1 MGILNRI
8 VSLFTGFNWLT
19 IPAAVLAIIFHEV
32 SHGYAALLLG
42 DKTAKDRERLSLN
55 PLNHF
60 DPIGF
65 ICMVIFGFGWAKP
78 VPINPYYFKN
88 RKLGICLVSI
98 SGPLANLIFAFASI
112 ALAMLIGMIPAEI
125 SVLIFIQR
133 MFLEFFSILA
143 VLNVSLAIFN
153 LLPIPPLDGS
163 KILFALLPDSA
174 YGFILKYERYGFLIL
189 LVLINL
195 PFFSDFLYSVRTA
208 VFDGMF
214 NALAII
220 FYR

>member
-1 MGILNRI
+1 
-8 VSLFTGFNWLT
+8 
-19 IPAAVLAIIFHEV
+19 
-32 SHGYAALLLG
+32 
-42 DKTAKDRERLSLN
+42 
-55 PLNHF
+55 
-60 DPIGF
+60 
-65 ICMVIFGFGWAKP
+65 
-78 VPINPYYFKN
+78 
-88 RKLGICLVSI
+88 
-98 SGPLANLIFAFASI
+98 
-112 ALAMLIGMIPAEI
+112 MIPAEI